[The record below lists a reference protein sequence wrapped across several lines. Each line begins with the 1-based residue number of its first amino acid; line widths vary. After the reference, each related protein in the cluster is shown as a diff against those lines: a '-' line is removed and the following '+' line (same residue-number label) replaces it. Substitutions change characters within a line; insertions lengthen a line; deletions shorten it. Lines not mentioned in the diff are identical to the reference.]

1 MNHVVNSCVN
11 HFVNPFLNPFVN
23 PVVNPFV
30 GPFESFCQSFC
41 ETEMKSLRNPRGDFP
56 PKKTSLSPFGRS
68 YRYIYI
74 YVIDAICS

>member
-1 MNHVVNSCVN
+1 MNHVVNPSVN
-11 HFVNPFLNPFVN
+11 HVVNPFLNPFVN

-56 PKKTSLSPFGRS
+56 SPPKPP
-68 YRYIYI
+68 YRPSGGLIGIYF
-74 YVIDAICS
+74 VLAL

>member
-1 MNHVVNSCVN
+1 MNHIVNP
-11 HFVNPFLNPFVN
+11 FVNPFLNPFVN

-56 PKKTSLSPFGRS
+56 PKKKPP
-68 YRYIYI
+68 YRPSGGLIGIYI
-74 YVIDAICS
+74 IYV